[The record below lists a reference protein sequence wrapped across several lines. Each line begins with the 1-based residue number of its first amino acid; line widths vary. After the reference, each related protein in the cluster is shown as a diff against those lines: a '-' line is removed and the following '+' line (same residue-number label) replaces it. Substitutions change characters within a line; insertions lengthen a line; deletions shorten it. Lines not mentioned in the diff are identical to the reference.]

1 MPVNLLSGDHRKRC
15 IEGTKF
21 LSSLNHDWNLLVS
34 SVGPCE
40 LNLSMELEPYQA
52 LIKSVIFQQLRPAS
66 AYAIFNRFTKCFDSN
81 FPTAKQILDT
91 PKNKL
96 KECGLS
102 TNKLSTIIEIASQEK
117 NEGLENLKGFEIMS
131 DTEIIQKLIKIKG
144 IGMWTAQMLMIFNLG
159 RLDIFPVDDFALLKN
174 FSLFKNISPQVSSK
188 ELTKISYKWQP
199 FRSIAAW
206 YLWQYKLQSNKNE

>member
-66 AYAIFNRFTKCFDSN
+66 ASAIFNRFTQYFDSD
-81 FPTAKQILDT
+81 FPTAKQIIDT

-102 TNKLSTIIEIASQEK
+102 TNKLSTIIGIANQEE
-117 NEGLENLKGFEIMS
+117 NEGLENRKGFEIMS
-131 DTEIIQKLIKIKG
+131 DIQIIQKLTRIKG
-144 IGMWTAQMLMIFNLG
+144 IGEWTAQMLMIFNLG
-159 RLDIFPVDDFALLKN
+159 RLDIFPVGDFAIIKN
-174 FSLFKNISPQVSSK
+174 YSLFKNIVSPIIINDLS
-188 ELTKISYKWQP
+188 KISEEWKP

-206 YLWQYKLQSNKNE
+206 YLWQYKLKSC

>member
-1 MPVNLLSGDHRKRC
+1 MPANLLSGDHQKRC

-21 LSSLNHDWNLLVS
+21 LSSLDPDWNLLIS
-34 SVGPCE
+34 SVGPCK

-66 AYAIFNRFTKCFDSN
+66 ASAIFNRFTKYFDSD
-81 FPTAKQILDT
+81 FPTAKQIIDT

-102 TNKLSTIIEIASQEK
+102 TNKLSTIIGIANQEE
-117 NEGLENLKGFEIMS
+117 NEGLENRKGFEIMS
-131 DTEIIQKLIKIKG
+131 DIQIIQKLTRIKG
-144 IGMWTAQMLMIFNLG
+144 IGEWTAQMLMIFNLG
-159 RLDIFPVDDFALLKN
+159 RLDIFPVGDFAIKKN
-174 FSLFKNISPQVSSK
+174 YSLFKNIASPINIKDLS
-188 ELTKISYKWQP
+188 KISEEWKP

-206 YLWQYKLQSNKNE
+206 YLWQYKLKSC

>member
-1 MPVNLLSGDHRKRC
+1 MPANLLSGDHQKRC

-21 LSSLNHDWNLLVS
+21 LSSLDQDWNLLIS
-34 SVGPCE
+34 SVGPCK

-66 AYAIFNRFTKCFDSN
+66 ASAIFNRFTQYFDSD
-81 FPTAKQILDT
+81 FPTAKQIIDT

-102 TNKLSTIIEIASQEK
+102 TNKLSTIIGIANQEE
-117 NEGLENLKGFEIMS
+117 NEGLENRKGFEIMS
-131 DTEIIQKLIKIKG
+131 DIQIIQKLIRIKG
-144 IGMWTAQMLMIFNLG
+144 IGEWTAQMLMIFNLG
-159 RLDIFPVDDFALLKN
+159 RLDIFPVGDFAIKKN
-174 FSLFKNISPQVSSK
+174 YSLFKNIASPINIKDLS
-188 ELTKISYKWQP
+188 KISEEWKP

-206 YLWQYKLQSNKNE
+206 YLWQYKLKSC